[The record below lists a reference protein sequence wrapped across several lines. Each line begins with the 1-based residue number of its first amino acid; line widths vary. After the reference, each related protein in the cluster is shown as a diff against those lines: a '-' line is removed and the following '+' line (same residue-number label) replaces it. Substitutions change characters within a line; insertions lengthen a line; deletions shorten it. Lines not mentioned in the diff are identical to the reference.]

1 MPFSRPVFA
10 APPRVASTFILLAVF
25 LDMAALGISITVLP
39 ALIGRLA
46 HGADAGWINGVFVG
60 VWAIVQFACAP
71 TLGALSD
78 RFGRRPLLLLS
89 MTGLG
94 LDYVVMALAP
104 DLWWL
109 LAGRIVSG
117 VTASSFSVC
126 YAYVT
131 DVTEE
136 SRRAAA
142 FGRLGAAF
150 GMGFILGPALGG
162 LLGGMS
168 VRAPFWAAAAL
179 SLGNAAFGL
188 LVLPESLPRGRRAPF
203 LWRKANPLGALS
215 LLRSH
220 PELGG
225 LAWTHLLSQFAGASI
240 ASVYVLYVVGRFGW
254 SLGMV
259 GGSLA
264 FVGVLVAVVQGVLVG
279 RMTAALGERRTLLLG
294 MAAGGL
300 SLLGF
305 GLASE
310 GWMIFAALLAFGLWG
325 VQGPSALAL
334 MSRRVSEAEQGRLQ
348 GAVASLTSLAD
359 GVGPFVFGAIYSVAI
374 GAGAR
379 GAATGAA
386 FLTAAAVMAGALA
399 FAAAV
404 LRRPEAR
411 ALAKRRA
418 VVE

>member
-1 MPFSRPVFA
+1 MPFSTPVFA
-10 APPRVASTFILLAVF
+10 APARVASGFILIAVF

-39 ALIGRLA
+39 SLIGRLV
-46 HGADAGWINGVFVG
+46 HGPDAGWINGVFVG
-60 VWAIVQFACAP
+60 VWALVQFACAP
-71 TLGALSD
+71 TLGVVSD

-131 DVTEE
+131 DVTPEGG
-136 SRRAAA
+136 RAAA

-150 GMGFILGPALGG
+150 GLGFILGPALGG
-162 LLGGMS
+162 LLGAES

-179 SLGNAAFGL
+179 SLGNALFGF
-188 LVLPESLPRGRRAPF
+188 LVLPESLPRERRSAF
-203 LWRKANPLGALS
+203 AWRKANPLGALS

-225 LAWTHLLSQFAGASI
+225 LAWTHLLSQLAGASI

-254 SLGMV
+254 SLRMV
-259 GGSLA
+259 GLSLA
-264 FVGVLVAVVQGVLVG
+264 FVGVLVAGVQGVAVG
-279 RMTAALGERRTLLLG
+279 RITRAIGERRTLLLG
-294 MAAGGL
+294 VAAGGA

-305 GLASE
+305 GLASA
-310 GWMIFAALLAFGLWG
+310 GWMIFASLLVFGLWG
-325 VQGPSALAL
+325 LQGPSTLAL

-348 GAVASLTSLAD
+348 GAVASLTSMAD
-359 GVGPFVFGAIYSVAI
+359 GVGPFVFGAIYSVAL
-374 GAGAR
+374 GAGGR
-379 GAATGAA
+379 GAAAGAP
-386 FLTAAAVMAGALA
+386 FLAAAAVMAATLPI
-399 FAAAV
+399 AASV
-404 LRRPEAR
+404 LRRSGATG
-411 ALAKRRA
+411 
-418 VVE
+418 VG

>member
-10 APPRVASTFILLAVF
+10 APARVASGFILFAVF

-39 ALIGRLA
+39 SLIGRLA
-46 HGADAGWINGVFVG
+46 QGPNAGWINGAFVG

-89 MTGLG
+89 MAGLG

-117 VTASSFSVC
+117 ITASSFSVA

-131 DVTEE
+131 DVTAE
-136 SRRAAA
+136 SGRAAA
-142 FGRLGAAF
+142 FGRLGAALGF
-150 GMGFILGPALGG
+150 GFILGPALGG
-162 LLGGMS
+162 LLGAES
-168 VRAPFWAAAAL
+168 VRAPFWCAAAL
-179 SLGNAAFGL
+179 SLGNAAFGF
-188 LVLPESLPRGRRAPF
+188 LVLPESLPAERRSTF
-203 LWRKANPLGALS
+203 SWRKANPLGALT

-225 LAWTHLLSQFAGASI
+225 LAWTHLWSQFAGASI

-254 SLGMV
+254 SLRMV
-259 GGSLA
+259 GASLA
-264 FVGVLVAVVQGVLVG
+264 FVGVLVAVVQGVGVG
-279 RMTAALGERRTLLLG
+279 RVTAVLGERRTLLLG
-294 MAAGGL
+294 VAAGGL

-310 GWMIFAALLAFGLWG
+310 GWMIFAALLVFGLWG
-325 VQGPSALAL
+325 LQGPSTLAL
-334 MSRRVSEAEQGRLQ
+334 MSRRVSQTEQGRLQ

-359 GVGPFVFGAIYSVAI
+359 GVGPFVFGAIYSVAL

-379 GAATGAA
+379 GAATGTA
-386 FLTAAAVMAGALA
+386 FLVAAGVMAATFA

-404 LRRPEAR
+404 LQRPG
-411 ALAKRRA
+411 KQG
-418 VVE
+418 VG